1 MASTRRTSSR
11 LTTDRSFGIRTME
24 SGIGV
29 IRHDSRRMR
38 GRDPHETHRAAT
50 PLELLFDLTFA
61 TSFGLAASEV
71 ASVLA
76 EGHFITG
83 LVGFGFA
90 SFAICWAWINF
101 SWISSAYDTD
111 DWVFRIVTMV
121 QMTGVLVLA
130 AGVPRMFASIERS
143 GHLDN
148 SVMVLGYVIMRVAL
162 VFQWL
167 RAATHDP
174 ARRSVCLTMAATI
187 SIAQVGWVVQIVVP
201 LATPAAIILG
211 GILVLIEMAGP
222 VLAERRAGGTPWH
235 AHHIAERHSLFA
247 IIALGEGV
255 VGTVAALSAVV
266 DRQGWTLDAVLVGI
280 AGMGLT
286 FGMWWVYYLVPS
298 GEILERHRDRA
309 PVWGY
314 VQMLIVTT
322 IVATGAGLR
331 VAAHVI
337 EGRATISALVAV
349 LAVVVPVAVFLRLM
363 RAPSS
368 YLVRSFYFFQA
379 WLLIAT
385 AGVVAVT
392 LVAARSCVDVAKC
405 LVILM
410 LAPTVTGLESELRV
424 AETPSQPR

>member
-1 MASTRRTSSR
+1 MKR
-11 LTTDRSFGIRTME
+11 D
-24 SGIGV
+24 IGAAG
-29 IRHDSRRMR
+29 RGSHRMR
-38 GRDPHETHRAAT
+38 GRDPHERHRNAT

-71 ASVLA
+71 AAVLA
-76 EGHFITG
+76 QGHFMTG

-101 SWISSAYDTD
+101 SWFSSAYDTD
-111 DWVFRIVTMV
+111 DWLFRIVTMV
-121 QMTGVLVLA
+121 QMIGVLVLA
-130 AGVPRMFASIERS
+130 AGVPRMFASIERT

-167 RAATHDP
+167 RAAKDDP
-174 ARRSVCLTMAATI
+174 ARRRICLTYAATI
-187 SIAQVGWVVQIVVP
+187 SIAQIGWVVQIVMR
-201 LATPAAIILG
+201 LAAPDAIILG

-222 VLAERRAGGTPWH
+222 VLAERQAGGTPWH
-235 AHHIAERHSLFA
+235 VHHIAERHSLFA

-266 DRQGWTLDAVLVGI
+266 DRQGWTLDTVLVGI

-286 FGMWWVYYLVPS
+286 FGMWWVYYLIPS

-309 PVWGY
+309 SVWGY
-314 VQMLIVTT
+314 VQMLIVTS

-331 VAAHVI
+331 VAASFI
-337 EGRATISALVAV
+337 EGRARITALATVVAV
-349 LAVVVPVAVFLRLM
+349 AVPVAVFLGLM
-363 RAPSS
+363 YGLSY
-368 YLVRSFYFFQA
+368 YLVRRFDVPQA
-379 WLLIAT
+379 WLLIGT

-392 LVAARSCVDVAKC
+392 IVAALSGVDVARC

-410 LAPTVTGLESELRV
+410 LAPTVTVVGSEVRV
-424 AETPSQPR
+424 AERRRPDGRPSLRS

>member
-1 MASTRRTSSR
+1 
-11 LTTDRSFGIRTME
+11 ME

-29 IRHDSRRMR
+29 IRHDSRRMG

-71 ASVLA
+71 APVLA
-76 EGHFITG
+76 EGHFLAG

-101 SWISSAYDTD
+101 SWFSSAYDTD

-121 QMTGVLVLA
+121 QMIGVLVLA
-130 AGVPRMFASIERS
+130 AGVPRMFASIDRS

-148 SVMVLGYVIMRVAL
+148 SVMVFGYVIMRVAL

-167 RAATHDP
+167 RAAKDDP
-174 ARRSVCLTMAATI
+174 ARRRGCLTYAATI

-201 LATPAAIILG
+201 LTASAAIILG

-222 VLAERRAGGTPWH
+222 VLAERQAGGTPWH
-235 AHHIAERHSLFA
+235 AHHIAERHGLFA

-266 DRQGWTLDAVLVGI
+266 ERQGWTLDAVLVGI

-298 GEILERHRDRA
+298 GEILYLVPSGEILRRQRDRA

-314 VQMLIVTT
+314 VQMLIVTS

-331 VAAHVI
+331 VAADFI
-337 EGRATISALVAV
+337 EGRATITAVAAV
-349 LAVVVPVAVFLRLM
+349 LAVAVPVGVFLGLM
-363 RAPSS
+363 YALSY
-368 YLVRSFYFFQA
+368 YLVRRSYVFQT
-379 WLLIAT
+379 WSLIAT

-392 LVAARSCVDVAKC
+392 LVAALSGVDVARC

-410 LAPTVTGLESELRV
+410 LAPTVMVVGSEVRV
-424 AETPSQPR
+424 AETPSP

>member
-1 MASTRRTSSR
+1 
-11 LTTDRSFGIRTME
+11 ME
-24 SGIGV
+24 PRIGV
-29 IRHDSRRMR
+29 IRHDSRRMG
-38 GRDPHETHRAAT
+38 GRDPHETHRVAT

-83 LVGFGFA
+83 LLGFGFA

-101 SWISSAYDTD
+101 SWFSSAYDTD

-121 QMTGVLVLA
+121 QMIGVLVLA
-130 AGVPRMFASIERS
+130 AGVPRVFASIERS

-162 VFQWL
+162 VFQWM
-167 RAATHDP
+167 RAAKDDP
-174 ARRSVCLTMAATI
+174 KRRRVCLTYAATI
-187 SIAQVGWVVQIVVP
+187 SIAQVGWVAQIVVP
-201 LATPAAIILG
+201 LAAPAAIILG
-211 GILVLIEMAGP
+211 GILVLVEMAGP
-222 VLAERRAGGTPWH
+222 V
-235 AHHIAERHSLFA
+235 IAERHSLFA

-298 GEILERHRDRA
+298 GEILQRHRDRA

-314 VQMLIVTT
+314 VQMLIVTS

-331 VAAHVI
+331 VAADFI
-337 EGRATISALVAV
+337 EGRATITAVAAV
-349 LAVVVPVAVFLRLM
+349 LAVAVPVGVFLGLM
-363 RAPSS
+363 YALSY
-368 YLVRSFYFFQA
+368 YLVGRSYVFQTRS
-379 WLLIAT
+379 LIAT
-385 AGVVAVT
+385 GGVVAVT
-392 LVAARSCVDVAKC
+392 LVAALSGVDVAKC
-405 LVILM
+405 LVVLM
-410 LAPTVTGLESELRV
+410 LAPTVTVVGSEVRV
-424 AETPSQPR
+424 AETRSP